1 MGNCTLWIA
10 GEIAKDLGLSGQ
22 EFPSRIL
29 GVKQLLYEVL
39 KDGQSRDII
48 MLPFF
53 RNYGEVVGHIRDR
66 GIVGPIII
74 YTQGETLF
82 MNISDMASQGVL
94 FMDASRFGKP
104 MMVGF
109 LTFLRLSQEA
119 ITPEVEPV
127 QLPQRL
133 PSKAT
138 RDVDEIKDMIRQVM
152 RHRARLLVTCQFRE
166 DLPTLSVT
174 CEVIQMVGEV
184 ETKLVLDKFNPRE
197 FVGLYHAMAKGKPL
211 MAYMTTDEDSLG
223 FELRVVHTVMD
234 KITALLPVSIF
245 DNKRRFF
252 RVEPDVK
259 DPVTVHILPEN
270 SSTKSF
276 AVRDVSEGGI
286 GFSTPFAGVNLHTVY
301 PVALALPGGKVIL
314 GNANTVVKEALRADL
329 FTYGMTLIFNETD
342 LISVRQYVYKR
353 QAGILAAIR
362 NQNL

>member
-1 MGNCTLWIA
+1 
-10 GEIAKDLGLSGQ
+10 
-22 EFPSRIL
+22 
-29 GVKQLLYEVL
+29 
-39 KDGQSRDII
+39 
-48 MLPFF
+48 
-53 RNYGEVVGHIRDR
+53 
-66 GIVGPIII
+66 
-74 YTQGETLF
+74 
-82 MNISDMASQGVL
+82 
-94 FMDASRFGKP
+94 
-104 MMVGF
+104 
-109 LTFLRLSQEA
+109 
-119 ITPEVEPV
+119 
-127 QLPQRL
+127 
-133 PSKAT
+133 
-138 RDVDEIKDMIRQVM
+138 
-152 RHRARLLVTCQFRE
+152 
-166 DLPTLSVT
+166 
-174 CEVIQMVGEV
+174 
-184 ETKLVLDKFNPRE
+184 
-197 FVGLYHAMAKGKPL
+197 

>member
-10 GEIAKDLGLSGQ
+10 GEIAKDLGLTGH
-22 EFPSRIL
+22 EFPSQIL
-29 GVKQLLYEVL
+29 EVKQLLYEVL
-39 KDGQSRDII
+39 KDGQPRDII

-53 RNYGEVVGHIRDR
+53 RNYTEVVGHIRDR

-119 ITPEVEPV
+119 IKPETEPE
-127 QLPQRL
+127 QPPQKV
-133 PSKAT
+133 PSRAT
-138 RDVDEIKDMIRQVM
+138 GDMEEIKEMLRQIM
-152 RHRARLLVTCQFRE
+152 RRRTRLLVTCQFRE

-184 ETKLVLDKFNPRE
+184 ETKLVLDKFNPQE
-197 FVGLYHAMAKGKPL
+197 FVGLYRTMAKGKPL
-211 MAYMTTDEDSLG
+211 VAYVSTDEESLG

-234 KITALLPVSIF
+234 KITVLLPATMF

-259 DPVTVHILPEN
+259 DPVTMHILPEN
-270 SSTKSF
+270 SATKAF
-276 AVRDVSEGGI
+276 MVRDVSEGGI
-286 GFSTPFAGVNLHTVY
+286 GLNAPFAGLNLNAIY
-301 PVALALPGGKVIL
+301 PIALTLPGGKLIL
-314 GNANTVVKEALRADL
+314 GSANTVFKEVIRADL
-329 FTYGMTLIFNETD
+329 FNYGMILILNETD
-342 LISVRQYVYKR
+342 IVSVRQYVYKR

-362 NQNL
+362 NQDL

>member
-119 ITPEVEPV
+119 IGPEVAPEQV
-127 QLPQRL
+127 PQRV

-138 RDVDEIKDMIRQVM
+138 RDVDEIKDMM
-152 RHRARLLVTCQFRE
+152 RDMLFMAGTPHRHSGYGA
-166 DLPTLSVT
+166 
-174 CEVIQMVGEV
+174 
-184 ETKLVLDKFNPRE
+184 
-197 FVGLYHAMAKGKPL
+197 
-211 MAYMTTDEDSLG
+211 
-223 FELRVVHTVMD
+223 
-234 KITALLPVSIF
+234 PVSQ
-245 DNKRRFF
+245 DQG
-252 RVEPDVK
+252 RVDTEGRK
-259 DPVTVHILPEN
+259 ALSEENLP
-270 SSTKSF
+270 
-276 AVRDVSEGGI
+276 AVAGRYAHDD
-286 GFSTPFAGVNLHTVY
+286 GFVCRGDIA
-301 PVALALPGGKVIL
+301 
-314 GNANTVVKEALRADL
+314 
-329 FTYGMTLIFNETD
+329 
-342 LISVRQYVYKR
+342 
-353 QAGILAAIR
+353 
-362 NQNL
+362 